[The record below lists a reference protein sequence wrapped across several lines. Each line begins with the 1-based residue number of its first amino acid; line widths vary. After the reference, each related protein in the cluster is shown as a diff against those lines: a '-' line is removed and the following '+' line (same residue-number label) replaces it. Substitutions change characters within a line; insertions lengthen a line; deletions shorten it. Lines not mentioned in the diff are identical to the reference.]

1 MIRYPNLHI
10 VLLTVVFLLPASG
23 CLDQSKQSGEQY
35 FARVGDRQ
43 LTFEEARSKIPDQ
56 HLRQDSIRSL
66 LDYRSRWIREQLMV
80 QEAERL
86 NLNRNKAVR
95 QEIDRLRQRVYI
107 QALQDY
113 VLENRKQQIET
124 TREETRDFYQQ
135 NKNKFT
141 LQERHVR
148 FRHMITRSL
157 KQAEDA
163 KSELLGGV
171 EWKEVARKYH
181 VNPEQALKHSD
192 QFNPISMAVSEV
204 PRMQRYLQVIG
215 INEIS
220 PIQSANGN
228 YHFVQLL
235 DERSRGHN
243 PDLDWAL
250 EHVERWLTVKK
261 KKDELNA
268 YIKNLYL
275 RARANNEIET
285 VNVFDSDTIENQ
297 SFNDTTQTPFHD

>member
-1 MIRYPNLHI
+1 
-10 VLLTVVFLLPASG
+10 
-23 CLDQSKQSGEQY
+23 
-35 FARVGDRQ
+35 
-43 LTFEEARSKIPDQ
+43 
-56 HLRQDSIRSL
+56 
-66 LDYRSRWIREQLMV
+66 MV